1 MMGVILMVTMMMV
14 ITIMANAFVI
24 SRKLSVPVGLNAPC
38 VRGSLFH
45 FLKWQVGSSNLRL
58 NLFTCIFSYDINLS
72 ISDNYRMLTGR
83 RADLSLGPLALIIG
97 GREDKTNASN
107 AAIQNRLCTYMFHFP
122 TLQSIFRIYRLRK

>member
-1 MMGVILMVTMMMV
+1 MVTMMMV

-58 NLFTCIFSYDINLS
+58 NLFTCIFSYENNLS

-83 RADLSLGPLALIIG
+83 RADLSPGPLAHIIG
-97 GREDKTNASN
+97 GQEDKKNASN
-107 AAIQNRLCTYMFHFP
+107 AALQNRLCMYVLF
-122 TLQSIFRIYRLRK
+122 SCIAVDI

>member
-1 MMGVILMVTMMMV
+1 MVMMMMV

-58 NLFTCIFSYDINLS
+58 NLFTCIFSYENNLS

-83 RADLSLGPLALIIG
+83 RADLSLGPLAHIIG
-97 GREDKTNASN
+97 GQEDKKNAD
-107 AAIQNRLCTYMFHFP
+107 IQNRHCTYNSFSF
-122 TLQSIFRIYRLRK
+122 IAGDI

>member
-1 MMGVILMVTMMMV
+1 MMM
-14 ITIMANAFVI
+14 I
-24 SRKLSVPVGLNAPC
+24 SRKWPMTVGLNAPC

-58 NLFTCIFSYDINLS
+58 NLFTCIFSYENNLS

-83 RADLSLGPLALIIG
+83 RADLSLGPLAHIIG

-107 AAIQNRLCTYMFHFP
+107 AALQNRLCTGRF
-122 TLQSIFRIYRLRK
+122 IFLHCSRYLKFTVPGSRSDNST